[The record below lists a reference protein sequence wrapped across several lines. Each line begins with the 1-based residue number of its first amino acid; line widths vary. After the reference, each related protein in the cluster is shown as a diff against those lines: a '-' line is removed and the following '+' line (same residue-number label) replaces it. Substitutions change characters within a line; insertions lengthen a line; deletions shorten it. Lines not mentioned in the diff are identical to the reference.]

1 LYRQILEGI
10 EYLHA
15 HSVCHRD
22 IKPSNILMTK
32 DRSRISL
39 VDFNVAK
46 QVRDGENFV
55 LFTKS
60 AGSMAFAAPERL
72 RDNLV
77 YDEKVDL
84 WAAGIVLFMLLVGHH
99 PFDGEG
105 SISKLVEQIMEG
117 ETIIGNEIDQRS
129 EISAEVKD
137 LVKCL
142 TRNDPLKRYSAK

>member
-1 LYRQILEGI
+1 
-10 EYLHA
+10 
-15 HSVCHRD
+15 
-22 IKPSNILMTK
+22 MTK

-117 ETIIGNEIDQRS
+117 ETIIGNEID
-129 EISAEVKD
+129 
-137 LVKCL
+137 
-142 TRNDPLKRYSAK
+142 

>member
-1 LYRQILEGI
+1 MSGGFSEACAQELYQQILEGI
-10 EYLHA
+10 AYLHA

-22 IKPSNILMTK
+22 IKPSNILITK
-32 DRSRISL
+32 DRKRVSL

-60 AGSMAFAAPERL
+60 AGTMAFAAPERL

-84 WAAGIVLFMLLVGHH
+84 WAAGIVLFMLLVGSH
-99 PFDGEG
+99 PFDFNG
-105 SISKLVEQIMEG
+105 SLSKLF
-117 ETIIGNEIDQRS
+117 D
-129 EISAEVKD
+129 
-137 LVKCL
+137 
-142 TRNDPLKRYSAK
+142 